1 MKMKKSELRDLYS
14 MMFPEYQDI
23 VNITQLQSMLCISR
37 HLAYELINDGYIKA
51 LKIGNAFRIPNE
63 LGDRMRPNYLT
74 EYFPKFI
81 EKHGLPRMRF
91 HDLRHSCAS
100 LLLANGVPLKQIQ
113 EWLGH
118 SDFSTTANIY
128 AHLDYKSKI
137 SSAQAMEKGMILP
150 GADDFG
156 SRWNEVTE

>member
-1 MKMKKSELRDLYS
+1 MQVKEAQELNKKVCGNCYNYDY
-14 MMFPEYQDI
+14 
-23 VNITQLQSMLCISR
+23 
-37 HLAYELINDGYIKA
+37 DGYV
-51 LKIGNAFRIPNE
+51 FVNE
-63 LGDRMRPNYLT
+63 LGERMRPNYLT

-81 EKHGLPRMRF
+81 QKHGMPKMRF

-128 AHLDYKSKI
+128 AHLDYRSKI
-137 SSAQAMEKGMILP
+137 SSAQAMEKGMLLP
-150 GADDFG
+150 GSDDFG
-156 SRWNEVTE
+156 SRWENMTDQGENKEPDLNPDSD